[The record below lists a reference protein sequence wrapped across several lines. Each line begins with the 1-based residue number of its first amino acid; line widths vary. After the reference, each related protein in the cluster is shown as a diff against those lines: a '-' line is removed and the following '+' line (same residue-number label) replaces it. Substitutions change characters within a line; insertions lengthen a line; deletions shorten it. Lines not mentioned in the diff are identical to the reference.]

1 MQHFQLGEILKAY
14 CHYQEAALH
23 LRHVLELKPNY
34 GPALAAL
41 QDMESIPNSSVHGYT
56 VLIIIVLVLVVL
68 VWILGTLDIHI
79 SDLWG
84 ESSQAPSG
92 SDGHVKIKGSRFQSK
107 R

>member
-34 GPALAAL
+34 APAIAAL
-41 QDMESIPNSSVHGYT
+41 QDMESIPDSSVHGYT
-56 VLIIIVLVLVVL
+56 VLIIVVL
-68 VWILGTLDIHI
+68 VCIVLIWILATLDIHI
-79 SDLWG
+79 SDLWNEATPKTSEFEANG
-84 ESSQAPSG
+84 FKAK
-92 SDGHVKIKGSRFQSK
+92 VAKYNK